1 MHDITTEGITFFAAV
16 WLVAFASTIARAVS
30 DAERGGLLRC
40 AGLGA
45 TAGFLSVGVIAVCF
59 HSGADSGGFA
69 ADFWTSVGIASL
81 IGGLGKEQDKVRT
94 VAWNIVA
101 QAMRAAVDTNKKA
114 D

>member
-1 MHDITTEGITFFAAV
+1 MHEGITLFTAV

-45 TAGFLSVGVIAVCF
+45 TAGFLSVGVIAICF
-59 HSGADSGGFA
+59 HGGASSGGVA

-81 IGGLGKEQDKVRT
+81 IGGLGKEQDKIRV
-94 VAWNIVA
+94 VAWNMLV
-101 QAMRAAVDTNKKA
+101 QAIRAVDTDKKA